1 MTELRAL
8 LAERGIRKAVVIDDV
23 FDALPCPDELNE
35 ADWTIFFDD
44 LDEDGHNLL
53 TNLYPGYEH
62 ASSDDLKT
70 SQEFISVLWEKPVI
84 SG

>member
-35 ADWTIFFDD
+35 ADWTIFFR
-44 LDEDGHNLL
+44 
-53 TNLYPGYEH
+53 
-62 ASSDDLKT
+62 
-70 SQEFISVLWEKPVI
+70 
-84 SG
+84 